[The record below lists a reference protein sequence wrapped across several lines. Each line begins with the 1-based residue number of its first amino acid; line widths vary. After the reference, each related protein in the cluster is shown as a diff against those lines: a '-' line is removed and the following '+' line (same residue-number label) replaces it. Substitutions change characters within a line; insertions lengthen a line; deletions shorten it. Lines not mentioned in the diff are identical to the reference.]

1 MKTSSF
7 LKSLIICTALLASSQ
22 IGKAQAF
29 GEGSKIIS
37 AGVKLW
43 NGMTPIYASGEFYVA
58 ENIGVGGSVW
68 YTSKTP
74 TTGYTI
80 TNIAPGVFGNYHFNL
95 NNDKIDVYSGAA
107 LNYWIQSES
116 VSFSQFPQYN
126 TSQSGS
132 QVYLNLQGGGRYYVT
147 EKFGI
152 NAQLD
157 FNFGDIFT
165 LNHTTFA
172 FGASYKF

>member
-1 MKTSSF
+1 MKKLTF
-7 LKSLIICTALLASSQ
+7 LKSLIICLTLLASSQ
-22 IGKAQAF
+22 IVKAQAF
-29 GEGSKIIS
+29 GEGSKIIN

-43 NGMTPIYASGEFYVA
+43 NGITPIYLSGEFYVA

-68 YTSKTP
+68 YASKTP
-74 TTGYTI
+74 TTGYNI
-80 TNIAPGVFGNYHFNL
+80 TNIGPGVFGNYHFKL
-95 NNDKIDVYSGAA
+95 NNDKIDVYAGAS

-116 VSFSQFPQYN
+116 YTSSYSPQYN
-126 TSQSGS
+126 ASESVSQM
-132 QVYLNLQGGGRYYVT
+132 YLNLQGGGRYYVT

-157 FNFGDIFT
+157 FNFGNIFIF
-165 LNHTTFA
+165 NHTTIA

>member
-1 MKTSSF
+1 MKTSLF
-7 LKSLIICTALLASSQ
+7 LKSLIICTTLLVGSHV
-22 IGKAQAF
+22 GKAQAF
-29 GEGSKIIS
+29 GEGSKIINV
-37 AGVKLW
+37 GIKLW

-74 TTGYTI
+74 VTGYNL
-80 TNIAPGVFGNYHFNL
+80 TNIAPGVFGNYHFNV
-95 NNDKIDVYSGAA
+95 NNDKIDVYAGAS

-116 VSFSQFPQYN
+116 YTSSYSPQYN
-126 TSQSGS
+126 ASESDSQM
-132 QVYLNLQGGGRYYVT
+132 YLNLQGGGRYYVT

-157 FNFGDIFT
+157 FNLGDIFT
-165 LNHTTFA
+165 FNHTTFA

>member
-1 MKTSSF
+1 MKIASF
-7 LKSLIICTALLASSQ
+7 FKSLIICTTLLVSSQ
-22 IGKAQAF
+22 IVNAQAF
-29 GEGSKIIS
+29 GEGSKVIS

-43 NGMTPIYASGEFYVA
+43 NGMTPIYLSGEFYVA

-95 NNDKIDVYSGAA
+95 NNDKIDVYSGAS
-107 LNYWIQSES
+107 LNYWIQSQKAT
-116 VSFSQFPQYN
+116 VSGTTYYDS
-126 TSQSGS
+126 SDSR
-132 QVYLNLQGGGRYYVT
+132 VYLNLQGGGRYYVT